1 MPGFYLHTDKLEN
14 GSIDMQ
20 LWYRNVDEMGTTMH
34 GPTNYDADKIV
45 ELMKQ
50 NCLDNTNNKSL

>member
-1 MPGFYLHTDKLEN
+1 
-14 GSIDMQ
+14 MQ